1 VIAAVLAGALV
12 AGCSSHHA
20 HRSAPAASAASAAGE
35 HYLLLATQANARI
48 DSAKSKLRTD
58 ATDLASTEDD
68 LRAIAS
74 AKRTFDQRLG
84 ELTVPDGVKDAVA
97 RLVAADT
104 VLEHRLDDGASV
116 TSTTK
121 LAQASAGII
130 AAGAAAVAA
139 ADEVRRGLGLPPIS
153 SG

>member
-1 VIAAVLAGALV
+1 M
-12 AGCSSHHA
+12 
-20 HRSAPAASAASAAGE
+20 
-35 HYLLLATQANARI
+35 LATQANARI
-48 DSAKSKLRTD
+48 ESAKTKLRTD

-74 AKRTFDQRLG
+74 AKRTFDQGLG
-84 ELTVPDGVKDAVA
+84 ELTVPEGVREAVA
-97 RLVAADT
+97 RLVAAD
-104 VLEHRLDDGASV
+104 VALEHRLDDGAAA

-121 LAQASAGII
+121 LAQASGGII

-139 ADEVRRGLGLPPIS
+139 ADQVRLGLGLPPIR